1 MNESVVYDHAMSH
14 ALHTSY
20 TREPHIKSLAL
31 SAPPLLV
38 LEHEACPP

>member
-1 MNESVVYDHAMSH
+1 MKERVVYDHAMSH

-20 TREPHIKSLAL
+20 NIEPHIMSLAL